1 METLNTPSIF
11 SLFGFLSFCCQQ
23 IEIVFFFVFVLMER
37 ERQLDELYRRDTIPP
52 NCCAGQL
59 VNNFYLSIVDDKN
72 KEGHLGFE

>member
-11 SLFGFLSFCCQQ
+11 FLLGFLSFCYQQ
-23 IEIVFFFVFVLMER
+23 IEIVLFLFCIDGER